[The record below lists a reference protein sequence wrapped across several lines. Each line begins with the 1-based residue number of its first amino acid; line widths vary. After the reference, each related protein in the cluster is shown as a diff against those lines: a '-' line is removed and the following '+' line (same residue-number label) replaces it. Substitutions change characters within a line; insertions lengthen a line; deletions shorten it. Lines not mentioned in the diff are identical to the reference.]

1 MDKNIG
7 NTAEEQKSTTAA
19 PAAQQTQA
27 AAPTDNGK
35 AEPTAAA
42 PAATTTTTATTTT
55 QPGGATPATEKVST
69 PPSQPTQTATTA
81 KKRLLNTPMPEA
93 PAEGTTS
100 APTTATQPEAKKRMT
115 YAQMFEQWHKEDHPQ
130 TAEEKEAERKRQRRK
145 AIFAAIGDGVSALAN
160 LYYTSKGALNAY
172 DGKNTMSGKLKEQWE
187 KDRKERKAKDKEYL
201 TGYMQAL
208 KWDADY
214 ERALVQ
220 AAEEKRRADAKE
232 GREVETHG
240 MKKTEH
246 DWEEKL
252 QPEKERKAKADADAA
267 EHKAT
272 TAKAEADNASEYYS
286 GRNKKLTADTNKANR
301 TNTGGGSRG
310 GTNKRYP
317 VFNNKQEVVG
327 YRDNEKEAI
336 NDTHELGGSYPDQV
350 TVTERTEDNGYGGQK
365 KVTTK
370 TTKSSTVN
378 NKPYSGFSIHK

>member
-1 MDKNIG
+1 MATTKDIKLN
-7 NTAEEQKSTTAA
+7 NTPEEQKPTTTAPAAQQTTAATPTDNGNAESTAATQPTTAA
-19 PAAQQTQA
+19 PAA
-27 AAPTDNGK
+27 
-35 AEPTAAA
+35 
-42 PAATTTTTATTTT
+42 TATTTT

-69 PPSQPTQTATTA
+69 PPSQPTQTA
-81 KKRLLNTPMPEA
+81 A

-100 APTTATQPEAKKRMT
+100 APTGAPQPEAKKRMT

-201 TGYMQAL
+201 TGYMQAQ

-214 ERALVQ
+214 ERALAQ
-220 AAEEKRRADAKE
+220 AAEKKRRADAKE
-232 GREVETHG
+232 GREVEAHG
-240 MKKTEH
+240 MKKEEH

-310 GTNKRYP
+310 GTKKRYP
-317 VFNNKQEVVG
+317 VFNDKQEVVE
-327 YRDNEKEAI
+327 YRDNEPEAI
-336 NDTHELGGSYPDQV
+336 NETNRLGGTYPDKI
-350 TVTERTEDNGYGGQK
+350 TVTERTEDDGYGGQK

-370 TTKSSTVN
+370 TTKLSTVKK
-378 NKPYSGFSIHK
+378 KPYSGFSIHK

>member
-1 MDKNIG
+1 MATTKDIKLN
-7 NTAEEQKSTTAA
+7 NTPEEQKPTTTA
-19 PAAQQTQA
+19 PAAQQTTA
-27 AAPTDNGK
+27 ATPTDNGK
-35 AEPTAAA
+35 AEESGKAQPTAAA
-42 PAATTTTTATTTT
+42 TATATTTT

-81 KKRLLNTPMPEA
+81 
-93 PAEGTTS
+93 EGTTS
-100 APTTATQPEAKKRMT
+100 VPTTATQPEAKKRMT
-115 YAQMFEQWHKEDHPQ
+115 YSEMWERLNDYTPETPEQ
-130 TAEEKEAERKRQRRK
+130 KEAERKRQRRK

-232 GREVETHG
+232 GREVEAHG

-317 VFNNKQEVVG
+317 VFNNKQKVVG

-336 NDTHELGGSYPDQV
+336 NDTHELGGRYPDQV

-370 TTKSSTVN
+370 TTKSSTVKK
-378 NKPYSGFSIHK
+378 KPYSGFSIHK